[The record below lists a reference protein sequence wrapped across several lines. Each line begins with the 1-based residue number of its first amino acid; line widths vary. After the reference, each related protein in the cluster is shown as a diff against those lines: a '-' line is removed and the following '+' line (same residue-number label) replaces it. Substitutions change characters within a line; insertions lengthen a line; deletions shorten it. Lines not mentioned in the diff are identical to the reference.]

1 MDQET
6 QTPVEPFPDAASC
19 LEAWF
24 DLLGPVFG
32 SLSVEYPSGISPIND
47 RAEELSLVVDRTRAT
62 REAGIRVPVLDVLR
76 EVGLDLLDHLLVLA
90 LLRETLDSRQSGGLR
105 LRQLCEGT
113 GSSEWKDQA
122 EVRVR
127 LETAGALRGLGLVQ
141 SDDDSVEAER
151 LYRLTPAWKSALL
164 EGRTEPAE
172 DAFDVSETVT
182 GRLQEALFRA
192 VDLLAWITTIPWVR
206 TSGWGDA
213 FADRPGWDH
222 LGPRR
227 RSLALNAASYLRPAG
242 PAQGDPLGLLLR
254 SAGAVSPA
262 AAALLLILLSRRP
275 EEGPLSWAVL
285 EAAVYGME
293 GAEAGLDGLLGPGS
307 VLVRAGLVELRSE
320 QADGALAAFAA
331 TPRARSL
338 SVPMGVPLFQ
348 PGKDDLARESGG
360 GADVDV
366 TKPRLGLTEIVL
378 TKPVRARIEEA
389 LALPR
394 ALRAGA
400 ADWGLD
406 QSLLGSPGVVML
418 FYGPPGT
425 GKTLCAEAIAGE
437 LGKSLWRLRVDQLV
451 SRWAGETE
459 KNLAEVFRRA
469 RGAGDVVLLD
479 EADSLLT
486 ARDGGSQRWEVSM
499 TNLLLQE
506 VERFPGVLV
515 LTTNRPD
522 CLDPALERRV
532 LAKVE
537 FEMPGEDERL
547 DLWKRHLPPGA
558 PFAADVDL
566 AALAKSYPLSGSGIR
581 TAALFAVGRAA
592 NRPEGQRLLTGADL
606 EAAAAA
612 QLARRSKGAP
622 VVGFTPIEERRGR
635 FALAAEIRRDVS
647 APAAL
652 TRDSQREGRP

>member
-1 MDQET
+1 MDSENQISI
-6 QTPVEPFPDAASC
+6 EPFPDAASC
-19 LEAWF
+19 LESWF
-24 DLLGPVFG
+24 ALLGPVLG
-32 SLSVEYPSGISPIND
+32 RLGVEYPSGILPID
-47 RAEELSLVVDRTRAT
+47 ERAEELSLVIARTRAT
-62 REAGIRVPVLDVLR
+62 KEAGIRVPVLDVLR
-76 EVGLDLLDHLLVLA
+76 EVGLDLLDHLLALA
-90 LLRETLDSRQSGGLR
+90 LLRETLDSRQSDGLR
-105 LRQLCEGT
+105 LRQLCEAT

-122 EVRVR
+122 EVRAR
-127 LETAGALRGLGLVQ
+127 LESGGTLRLLGLVQ
-141 SDDDSVEAER
+141 SDNDTIGAER
-151 LYRLTPAWKSALL
+151 LYRLAPAWKSALF

-172 DAFDVSETVT
+172 EAFDVPETVT

-192 VDLLAWITTIPWVR
+192 VELLAWITTTPWTR
-206 TSGWGDA
+206 TSGWADA
-213 FADRPGWDH
+213 LADRPGWDH

-227 RSLALNAASYLRPAG
+227 RRLARTAASYLG
-242 PAQGDPLGLLLR
+242 PTGHAHGDPLGVLLR
-254 SAGAVSPA
+254 SAGVVSPA
-262 AAALLLILLSRRP
+262 AAALLLILLTRRP

-285 EAAVYGME
+285 EAALQGME
-293 GAEAGLDGLLGPGS
+293 GAEAGLDGLLGPCS
-307 VLVRAGLVELRSE
+307 VLVRAGLVDLRSE

-338 SVPMGVPLFQ
+338 AVPMGVPLFQ
-348 PGKDDLARESGG
+348 PGKDDLARENGG
-360 GADVDV
+360 SSDVDV
-366 TKPRLGLTEIVL
+366 TKPRIGLAEIVL

-406 QSLLGSPGVVML
+406 QSLLGLPGVVLL
-418 FYGPPGT
+418 FFGPPGT

-437 LGKSLWRLRVDQLV
+437 LGKALWRLRVDQLV

-459 KNLAEVFRRA
+459 KNLADVFRRA

-486 ARDGGSQRWEVSM
+486 ARDGESQRWEVSM

-522 CLDPALERRV
+522 SLDPALERRL
-532 LAKVE
+532 LARVE
-537 FEMPGEDERL
+537 FEMPGEEERL
-547 DLWKRHLPPGA
+547 ELWKVHLPPRA

-592 NRPEGQRLLTGADL
+592 NRPEGQRLLTSADL

-612 QLARRSKGAP
+612 QLVRKSKGAP
-622 VVGFTPIEERRGR
+622 VVGFTPIEEKRSRY
-635 FALAAEIRRDVS
+635 ALAAEVRRDVS
-647 APAAL
+647 TPAVL
-652 TRDSQREGRP
+652 TPESRWERSR